1 MAEFEEIA
9 DDDEKMTLP
18 PFVVSNSCLGKP
30 DLLICF
36 PFWYRL
42 STICKNLHKT
52 LKIMKNYSEINEMQC
67 N

>member
-18 PFVVSNSCLGKP
+18 PFVVSRYLARKP

-36 PFWYRL
+36 PFSYRL
-42 STICKNLHKT
+42 SMICKNLNKT
-52 LKIMKNYSEINEMQC
+52 LKIMKNYSELSVMQC